1 MLVALPA
8 STSAHTSAEG
18 NQRFHL
24 RTESINPGYK
34 ASKNPSGDADQGFQ
48 ARGPA
53 LRIMQLNVEGLSFL
67 HIREEEVTNRVI
79 ACGVKSYFYTD
90 ICSRRACWDKAIIR
104 PTVTRGQL
112 N

>member
-34 ASKNPSGDADQGFQ
+34 ASKNPSAMPTR
-48 ARGPA
+48 ASKPEV
-53 LRIMQLNVEGLSFL
+53 IMQLNVEGLSFL